1 MKTTGGLASRR
12 RLWLTLLALGALL
25 LVAAITFAFA
35 RQSSVD
41 VDDFQISSDNRYVV
55 YVVEQQPDDALEIYS
70 VPLYGSAAPVR
81 LGGLVQTFFSDLQNY
96 AIAPDSS
103 RVVYRA
109 DQETDR
115 VLELYSIPI
124 DGSAASQKLNAS
136 LVTGG
141 FVFDFAISADSRR
154 VVYLADQ
161 ETDQV
166 FELYSVPIDGSAAPQ
181 KLNSS
186 PVPASGASEFAMV
199 PASGVSEFAISADS
213 RRVVYR
219 ADQEGGAAA
228 LYSVPLDGGA
238 APVLLGESLSQPT
251 TLDLAETYA
260 IAPDSSR
267 VVYLAAQDTA
277 GVDELYSVPLDGSA
291 APQKLNGP
299 LTASGQVTEFTLSAD
314 SSRVVYRADQETTE
328 VFELYSVPLDGSAAP
343 QKLNGPL
350 PEEGDVSFGNFA
362 ISADSSRVVY
372 RADQETD
379 QVFELYS
386 VPLDGSAAPQKLNSA
401 LVEEGNVYPGGFV
414 ISADSSRVVY
424 VADQETDEVLEL
436 YSVPI
441 DGGAAP
447 QKLNGPL
454 PEGGN
459 VSFRSFAI
467 SANSSQVVYM
477 AEQEMDGMFELY
489 SVPIDGGAAPQ
500 KLNGSL
506 EASEDVVDFA
516 IGGDGRRVVYRVEQ
530 ETDVMF
536 ELYSVPI
543 DGSAAPQNLAAR
555 WW

>member
-1 MKTTGGLASRR
+1 
-12 RLWLTLLALGALL
+12 
-25 LVAAITFAFA
+25 
-35 RQSSVD
+35 
-41 VDDFQISSDNRYVV
+41 
-55 YVVEQQPDDALEIYS
+55 
-70 VPLYGSAAPVR
+70 
-81 LGGLVQTFFSDLQNY
+81 
-96 AIAPDSS
+96 
-103 RVVYRA
+103 
-109 DQETDR
+109 
-115 VLELYSIPI
+115 
-124 DGSAASQKLNAS
+124 
-136 LVTGG
+136 
-141 FVFDFAISADSRR
+141 
-154 VVYLADQ
+154 
-161 ETDQV
+161 
-166 FELYSVPIDGSAAPQ
+166 
-181 KLNSS
+181 
-186 PVPASGASEFAMV
+186 
-199 PASGVSEFAISADS
+199 
-213 RRVVYR
+213 
-219 ADQEGGAAA
+219 
-228 LYSVPLDGGA
+228 
-238 APVLLGESLSQPT
+238 
-251 TLDLAETYA
+251 
-260 IAPDSSR
+260 

>member
-1 MKTTGGLASRR
+1 
-12 RLWLTLLALGALL
+12 
-25 LVAAITFAFA
+25 
-35 RQSSVD
+35 
-41 VDDFQISSDNRYVV
+41 
-55 YVVEQQPDDALEIYS
+55 
-70 VPLYGSAAPVR
+70 
-81 LGGLVQTFFSDLQNY
+81 
-96 AIAPDSS
+96 
-103 RVVYRA
+103 
-109 DQETDR
+109 
-115 VLELYSIPI
+115 
-124 DGSAASQKLNAS
+124 
-136 LVTGG
+136 VTGG

-154 VVYLADQ
+154 VVYIADQ

-186 PVPASGASEFAMV
+186 PVQ
-199 PASGVSEFAISADS
+199 ASGVSEFAISADS
-213 RRVVYR
+213 RRVVYL
-219 ADQEGGAAA
+219 ADRETGGTAK
-228 LYSVPLDGGA
+228 LYSVPLDGSA
-238 APVLLGESLSQPT
+238 APVLLGEAMSTST
-251 TLDLAETYA
+251 TLDLAETFA
-260 IAPDSSR
+260 IAPDNSR
-267 VVYLAAQDTA
+267 VVYLASQDA
-277 GVDELYSVPLDGSA
+277 AEVDELYSVPLDGSA
-291 APQKLNGP
+291 APQKLNGA
-299 LTASGQVTEFTLSAD
+299 LTAGGQVTEFTLSAD

-328 VFELYSVPLDGSAAP
+328 VFELYSVPLDGSGAP
-343 QKLNGPL
+343 QKLNSAL
-350 PEEGDVSFGNFA
+350 VEEGDVSFGNFA

-372 RADQETD
+372 RADQEID

-386 VPLDGSAAPQKLNSA
+386 VPLDGSAVPQKLNSA

-436 YSVPI
+436 YSVPL
-441 DGGAAP
+441 DGSAAP

-489 SVPIDGGAAPQ
+489 SVPIDGGATPQ
-500 KLNGSL
+500 KLNGPL
-506 EASEDVVDFA
+506 EANEDIVEFA
-516 IGGDGRRVVYRVEQ
+516 IGADSRLVIYRAEQ

-543 DGSAAPQNLAAR
+543 DGGAAPQNLAAR